1 MNSALIEALKKTRKM
16 AGKIVFLHE
25 NFFDFILRT
34 LYFSF
39 RIIPRG
45 KQITT
50 RSLTSFWNTET
61 EVSVNGFS
69 LVFITPNWLTNYRA
83 KTIKTKEPET
93 IGWINSFGKDTIFW
107 DIGANVGVF
116 SIYAGLAKKVKVI
129 AVEPSFMNL
138 DLLFRNIQR
147 NKIQELI
154 TIVPLALSRSSKEQD
169 FFMSKM
175 GMDWGGAHNSS
186 GKNILQDGS
195 EMIRAI
201 TSKQLSVSLDDLC
214 EKFDLAKPT
223 HMKVDVDGLESEVL
237 AGATAMLG
245 QVREILIEVDL
256 RNTSEL
262 KIVSDTLSNFGFSR
276 IHNDFGFEFTENQ
289 LWRKQ

>member
-1 MNSALIEALKKTRKM
+1 MQTIKKAIHFYET
-16 AGKIVFLHE
+16 F
-25 NFFDFILRT
+25 
-34 LYFSF
+34 FSF
-39 RIIPRG
+39 FLQKVYFLFRVLTRG

-50 RSLTSFWNTET
+50 KSLTAFWNTET
-61 EVSVNGFS
+61 KVSVNGVN
-69 LVFITPNWLTNYRA
+69 LVFITPNWLASYRA

-93 IGWINSFGKDTIFW
+93 IGWINSFGKDSVFW

-116 SIYAGLAKKVKVI
+116 SIYTSLAKKVKVI

-147 NKIQELI
+147 NKIQEFI
-154 TIVPLALSRSSKEQD
+154 TIVPLALSSSSKEQD

-186 GKNILQDGS
+186 GRNILQDGS
-195 EMIRAI
+195 KMIGAI

-237 AGATAMLG
+237 AGAIAILG
-245 QVREILIEVDL
+245 EVKEILIEVDL

-262 KIVSDTLSNFGFSR
+262 KIVSETLSNFGFSR

>member
-1 MNSALIEALKKTRKM
+1 MASKSNNIMKNIIQTIKKV
-16 AGKIVFLHE
+16 ILFYE
-25 NFFDFILRT
+25 NFFNLILRI

-39 RIIPRG
+39 RVIPRG

-50 RSLTSFWNTET
+50 KGLTSFWNTET
-61 EVSVNGFS
+61 KVSVNG
-69 LVFITPNWLTNYRA
+69 LKLIFITPNWLTVYRA

-93 IGWINSFGKDTIFW
+93 IGWINSFGKDDVFW

-116 SIYAGLAKKVKVI
+116 SIYAGLAKKIKVI

-154 TIVPLALSRSSKEQD
+154 TIVPLALSSSSKEQD

-186 GKNILQDGS
+186 GRNILQDGS
-195 EMIRAI
+195 EMIGAI

-237 AGATAMLG
+237 GGAIAILG
-245 QVREILIEVDL
+245 EVKEILIEVDL
-256 RNTSEL
+256 RNMREL
-262 KIVSDTLSNFGFSR
+262 KIVSETLSNFGFSR
-276 IHNDFGFEFTENQ
+276 IHNDFGFKFAENQ